1 MDNDQSGEDNNLN
14 SNNTGEKEEE
24 EEEEFEVEH
33 KIDLSRIGVHI
44 VEGEI
49 NEWDQTYS
57 EQVLTQKED
66 TNIYVRFK

>member
-1 MDNDQSGEDNNLN
+1 MN

-57 EQVLTQKED
+57 EQVLT
-66 TNIYVRFK
+66 